1 MTKVRYYSAPPAL
14 PGGGAG
20 RAYRLVVAGHAGYG
34 EKGRDIVCA
43 AESMLVQALAGTLAG
58 LSPALLYDYTVEGV
72 AGSGCVGITA
82 LPTAAG
88 AERVRGIV
96 ESAVTG
102 FCLLAQA
109 YPDYVSIRGI
119 EGEEEE
125 NDHVQAAG

>member
-1 MTKVRYYSAPPAL
+1 M
-14 PGGGAG
+14 
-20 RAYRLVVAGHAGYG
+20 VAGHAGYG

-102 FCLLAQA
+102 VCLLAQA
-109 YPDYVSIRGI
+109 YPAYVSIRGI